1 MKSTVIIVLLYF
13 QLCVWS
19 NYKWNMWSA
28 LSEKSIEVKG
38 RSIQAIKREWKSM
51 KKEHEERNAK
61 EMKDEEQHLSKKYE
75 EMKSSLGLKV
85 CVMLH
90 SCY

>member
-1 MKSTVIIVLLYF
+1 M
-13 QLCVWS
+13 
-19 NYKWNMWSA
+19 
-28 LSEKSIEVKG
+28 KG
-38 RSIQAIKREWKSM
+38 RSIQTKESERKRE
-51 KKEHEERNAK
+51 NAK
-61 EMKDEEQHLSKKYE
+61 EMKDEEQLSKKYE

>member
-1 MKSTVIIVLLYF
+1 
-13 QLCVWS
+13 
-19 NYKWNMWSA
+19 
-28 LSEKSIEVKG
+28 
-38 RSIQAIKREWKSM
+38 M